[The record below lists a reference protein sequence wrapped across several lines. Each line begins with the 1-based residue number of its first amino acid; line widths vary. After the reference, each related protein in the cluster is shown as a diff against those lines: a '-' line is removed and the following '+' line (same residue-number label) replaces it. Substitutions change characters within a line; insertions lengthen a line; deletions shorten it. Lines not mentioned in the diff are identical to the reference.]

1 MLHGTVS
8 HFKAVK
14 VSQFK
19 RHKTKEYATLEK
31 VDLTFFSSKELMLQN
46 TFIGRKAQLHL
57 LDDFL
62 KKAAG
67 GLLQVAF
74 ISGEAGVGKSS
85 LVEEFVRSREEADPT
100 LITALGE
107 CNAQTGSGDPYLP
120 FRQVLTTLTMEP
132 EEEKSAGEIARAKR
146 TSRLKEFVSISSQTL
161 IKIGPDLIG
170 IFVPVAGLMTRIA
183 TEVALNS
190 GLLSELVGKKTG
202 KEPAK
207 INPALDQEKIFEQ
220 YASVLKALSK
230 DRTLILVLDDL
241 QWADRGSL
249 NLLFHLAREL
259 KNSRILLLGTYRPD
273 DVALGREGA
282 RHPLEPILNELKR
295 YNGDIIIDLSNS
307 SPDEGRTFT
316 NELIDSEPNHLD
328 AAFRE
333 QLFAHTDGHPLF
345 TIELLR
351 NLQERGNLL
360 KDKDGCWI
368 QRLTLDWGTLPV
380 RVEGVIGERIARLPE
395 GLRETITIASV
406 MGYDF
411 IAQVVARVQKVQER
425 ELVKDL
431 SHELEKRYLL
441 VFEQG
446 ETKIGKQFLSIYR
459 FSHALTQQYLYDEL
473 GAGERRMRHGEIAE
487 TLEAISADHSDQF
500 ALQLA
505 HHYDEAGKTEKAI
518 PYWIMAGDMA
528 FRAYAQNEAI
538 AAYTRALELGKEI
551 EISSDELQHLY
562 TRRGRSME
570 LIGQFEQ
577 ALKNYDEMLTT
588 ARERVYRRMELEAQ
602 VAASTLYS
610 TPTAVMDAE
619 KGRALSEENLKLA
632 QELGDQSIECRV
644 LWNLLLANLHAS
656 KTDQAI
662 DYGERSLRLARALN
676 LREQIPYTLTDLGRA
691 YNGACRFEEGE
702 ARLIE
707 AAGLWRELGNMLML
721 NDNLN
726 TLLLSLVW
734 CGKYERAL
742 GVAQESLEISKV
754 TKNVWAQGWP
764 HYLQG
769 QIWFEYGEIDK
780 ALDEIDASVRLA
792 GDANAPIHTKWYSAS
807 LCWAYIQI
815 GAIQKGMDLYRTTRV
830 PNQEIPAP
838 TAWTPTAVFYA
849 LCEIATGQLD
859 LAASTLGARRLSD
872 TISDYALKLAQ
883 CRLALA
889 RKDHAQAIAII
900 DPVVK
905 NSQQFKVGQYLPEAL
920 FLKGKAHLMN
930 GEHDLAKAAL
940 EQARLAAEAIGSRR
954 LLWQILS
961 AMAEIESD
969 HEKSAIL
976 KKQARDNIQFIFD
989 HIRSDEL
996 RSLFLQSEAVKTLM
1010 A

>member
-1 MLHGTVS
+1 L
-8 HFKAVK
+8 VK
-14 VSQFK
+14 
-19 RHKTKEYATLEK
+19 
-31 VDLTFFSSKELMLQN
+31 KELMLQN

-62 KKAAG
+62 KKAASG
-67 GLLQVAF
+67 QLQVAF

-85 LVEEFVRSREEADPT
+85 LVEEFIRSRAEADPT
-100 LITALGE
+100 LISALGE

-120 FRQVLTTLTMEP
+120 FRQVLTSLTTGTG
-132 EEEKSAGEIARAKR
+132 EEKSANEISRSKR
-146 TSRLKEFVSISSQTL
+146 TTRLKEFVRISSQTL

-170 IFVPVAGLMTRIA
+170 IFVPVAGLLTHIA
-183 TEVALNS
+183 AEVAINS
-190 GLLSELVGKKTG
+190 GLLPEQPGKKTG
-202 KEPAK
+202 KERAK

-230 DRTLILVLDDL
+230 DHTLILVLDDL
-241 QWADRGSL
+241 QWADSGSL
-249 NLLFHLAREL
+249 NLLFHLARQL
-259 KNSRILLLGTYRPD
+259 KDSRILLLGTYRPD
-273 DVALGREGA
+273 DVAMGREGA
-282 RHPLEPILNELKR
+282 RHPLESILNELKR
-295 YNGDIIIDLSNS
+295 YYGDIIIDLASS

-316 NELIDSEPNHLD
+316 NELIDSEPNHLG

-345 TIELLR
+345 TVELLR
-351 NLQERGNLL
+351 NLKERGSLL

-368 QRLTLDWGTLPV
+368 QGSTLNWETLPA

-395 GLRETITIASV
+395 GLRETISIASV

-411 IAQVVARVQKVQER
+411 IAQVVASVQKVPEG

-431 SHELEKRYLL
+431 ARELQKRYLL

-446 ETKIGKQFLSIYR
+446 EIKIGKQFLSNYR

-473 GAGERRMRHGEIAE
+473 SAGERRLWHGEIAE
-487 TLEAISADHSDQF
+487 TLEAISAEQSDLF

-505 HHYDEAGKTEKAI
+505 RHYDEAGNTEKAI
-518 PYWIMAGDMA
+518 PYWIMAGDGA

-551 EISSDELQHLY
+551 QISSEQLQHLY

-577 ALKNYDEMLTT
+577 ALENYAEMLAT
-588 ARERVYRRMELEAQ
+588 ARARKDRRMELEAQ
-602 VAASTLYS
+602 VPASTLYS
-610 TPTAVMDAE
+610 TPTAVMDPE
-619 KGRALSEENLKLA
+619 KGQALSEESLKLA

-644 LWNLLLANLHAS
+644 LWNLLLANIHGS
-656 KTDQAI
+656 RTDQAI
-662 DYGERSLRLARALN
+662 DYGERSLRLARSLN

-691 YNGACRFEEGE
+691 YNGVCRFEEGE

-707 AAGLWRELGNMLML
+707 AAGLWRELGNMTML

-726 TLLLSLVW
+726 TLLLNIFWS
-734 CGKYERAL
+734 GKYERAL
-742 GVAQESLEISKV
+742 GVARESLEISNV
-754 TKNVWAQGWP
+754 TKNAWAQCWP
-764 HYLQG
+764 HHIQG
-769 QIWFEYGEIDK
+769 QIWFEYGEVDK
-780 ALDEIDASVRLA
+780 ALEELEASVRLA
-792 GDANAPIHTKWYSAS
+792 VEANSPIHTKWYGAD

-815 GAIQKGMDLYRTTRV
+815 GAIQKGMELYRTIRI
-830 PNQEIPAP
+830 PNEEIPAA
-838 TAWTPTAVFYA
+838 TAWTPTAVSFA
-849 LCEIATGQLD
+849 LCEIAAGQLD
-859 LAASTLGARRLSD
+859 LAASTLGARRLSH
-872 TISDYALKLAQ
+872 TLMDYALKLAQ

-900 DPVVK
+900 DLVVN
-905 NSQQFKVGQYLPEAL
+905 NSQQFKVGQYISEAL
-920 FLKGKAHLMN
+920 FLKGKAHWMN
-930 GEHDLAKAAL
+930 GEQDLAESTF
-940 EQARLAAEAIGSRR
+940 EQARLAAEAIGSRH

-961 AMAEIESD
+961 AMAEMEPD
-969 HEKSAIL
+969 HEKSVAL
-976 KKQARDNIQFIFD
+976 KTQTRDAIQFIAD
-989 HIRSDEL
+989 HISSDEL
-996 RSLFLQSEAVKTLM
+996 QSLFLQSIAVKTLI